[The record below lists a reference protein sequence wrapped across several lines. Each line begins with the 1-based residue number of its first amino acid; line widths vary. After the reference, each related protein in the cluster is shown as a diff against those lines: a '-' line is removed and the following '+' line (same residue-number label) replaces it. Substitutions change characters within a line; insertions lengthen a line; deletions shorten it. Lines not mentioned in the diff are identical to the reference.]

1 MRRSIKYAFKKD
13 DKFLKEL
20 NKNEDLNFIV
30 TSLQCKGL
38 ASLKKDEVLTMLK
51 EIFTK
56 TSQLNEMY
64 LRLKNAYS
72 ITYSKR
78 FKRLYRDLSLQET
91 ITEKNAENS
100 SVEFLFTE
108 ANFLREMH
116 IYYYINYNEWVG
128 FDCVIADRWRSENA
142 I

>member
-91 ITEKNAENS
+91 ITEKNTEDS

-108 ANFLREMH
+108 ANFLREMK
-116 IYYYINYNEWVG
+116 IYYYISFNEWVG
-128 FDCVIADRWRSENA
+128 FDFVIVDR
-142 I
+142 